1 MVSKAVARLNKTMKV
16 RNMSGHLSN
25 LSGRLSEGAGPNDQV
40 SERTSL
46 GPLMMRRETLSKL
59 APSGMPVG
67 CETLATI
74 ASPSVPNVP
83 NVPVVKTIIDPNT
96 TPRSMQ
102 QWAET
107 IEET

>member
-16 RNMSGHLSN
+16 RNMSGHLS
-25 LSGRLSEGAGPNDQV
+25 GRLSEGAGPNEQG
-40 SERTSL
+40 SERSSL

-59 APSGMPVG
+59 APSAMPAG

-74 ASPSVPNVP
+74 AIP

-96 TPRSMQ
+96 TPRSTQ